1 MAASNALSPGA
12 ERVPAPPPRQV
23 RLALAYT
30 WVLGPLTAGL
40 AIYLDDW
47 RLLVLGVIP
56 IFLGNHLIDRRW
68 ADSGPEQ
75 LEREADEADEAFA
88 GTDAADDL
96 VDDASVLD
104 DVVFMLDHPE
114 IVARVRYP
122 TRVALVTRMA
132 STATQ
137 ASGYLVLLL
146 ALPGLLWLG
155 AVGVLLIVASS
166 GSSAGHLALALTPRF
181 PTRATDAQ
189 RARWL
194 RWDKAVDIVGWSA
207 IAIVA
212 VVKLSDP
219 L

>member
-56 IFLGNHLIDRRW
+56 IFLANHLIDRRW
-68 ADSGPEQ
+68 ADPGPEQ
-75 LEREADEADEAFA
+75 LEREADEAFA

-122 TRVALVTRMA
+122 TQVALVTRMA
-132 STATQ
+132 STATH
-137 ASGYLVLLL
+137 ATGYLVLLL
-146 ALPGLLWLG
+146 ALPSLMWVG
-155 AVGVLLIVASS
+155 AVGALLITAS
-166 GSSAGHLALALTPRF
+166 GGPSARHLALALTPHF
-181 PTRATDAQ
+181 PARATDAQ

-194 RWDKAVDIVGWSA
+194 RWDKAVDVVGWSA
-207 IAIVA
+207 IGIVA
-212 VVKLSDP
+212 VVQLSDQ

>member
-1 MAASNALSPGA
+1 MAYA
-12 ERVPAPPPRQV
+12 
-23 RLALAYT
+23 
-30 WVLGPLTAGL
+30 WVAGPLTAGL
-40 AIYLDDW
+40 AIYLDNW
-47 RLLVLGVIP
+47 RLLVLGVVP
-56 IFLGNHLIDRRW
+56 IFLANHLIDRRW
-68 ADSGPEQ
+68 ADPGPEQ
-75 LEREADEADEAFA
+75 LEREADEAFA

-181 PTRATDAQ
+181 LACATDAQ

-194 RWDKAVDIVGWSA
+194 RWDKAVDVVGWSA

-212 VVKLSDP
+212 VVKLSDQ